1 MAEDED
7 DFVPPQVNEE
17 VCKQEHWNNLKFSM
31 QFVLNIIS
39 NTKFSEK
46 LGDKDLEQA
55 LRSRFESG
63 VPLKYIDFVFV

>member
-1 MAEDED
+1 MPEEVD

-46 LGDKDLEQA
+46 LSNEDLEQA